1 MKTLLLAGS
10 ILFGGIFGANQ
21 GVDIVR
27 NHRATPEMVEEHAP
41 LKEYAAS
48 ILEGVDVDQLDAEE
62 LEALRAELQILLAE
76 KAAELGIELPEGFEF
91 FQSAQHGLLMQEL
104 MAYFQELRAE
114 LDWASLT
121 PEERVEAL
129 ATIKALVQDRAV
141 ELGIDRPVMGGQ
153 SSQQGVRG
161 PQGYQRGTQGKNAR
175 VNPSTTEVV
184 PSSTNTL

>member
-21 GVDIVR
+21 GIDVVR
-27 NHRATPEMVEEHAP
+27 NHRATPEMAEEHAP

-48 ILEGVDVDQLDAEE
+48 ILEGVDVDQLDEEE
-62 LEALRAELQILLAE
+62 LEALKAELQILLAE

-114 LDWASLT
+114 LDWTSLT
-121 PEERVEAL
+121 PEERVEAI
-129 ATIKALVQDRAV
+129 ASIKAMVQERAV

-153 SSQQGVRG
+153 AAQRGVRG
-161 PQGYQRGTQGKNAR
+161 PQGR
-175 VNPSTTEVV
+175 VPQVDDSTTEVV
-184 PSSTNTL
+184 PSSTNAL

>member
-21 GVDIVR
+21 GVDVVR
-27 NHRATPEMVEEHAP
+27 NHRATPEMAEEHAP

-48 ILEGVDVDQLDAEE
+48 ILEGVDVDQLDVEE
-62 LEALRAELQILLAE
+62 LEALKAELQILLAE

-114 LDWASLT
+114 LDWTSLT
-121 PEERVEAL
+121 PEERVEAI
-129 ATIKALVQDRAV
+129 ASIKAMVQERAV

-153 SSQQGVRG
+153 STQRGVRG
-161 PQGYQRGTQGKNAR
+161 PQNYRRGPQGR
-175 VNPSTTEVV
+175 VPQADDSTTEVV
-184 PSSTNTL
+184 PSSTNAL